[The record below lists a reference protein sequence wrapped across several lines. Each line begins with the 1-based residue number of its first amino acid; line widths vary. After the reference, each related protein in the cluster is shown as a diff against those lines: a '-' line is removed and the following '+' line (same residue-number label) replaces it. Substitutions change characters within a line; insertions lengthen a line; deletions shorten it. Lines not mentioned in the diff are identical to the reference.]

1 MHSQSFLSLQ
11 ANKNHQ
17 LTVIDYIICYS
28 IPPFL
33 TKFFLLDMLCYK
45 DKDKFVEC
53 ILTKQSELRRINRI
67 TRKHVRNRRSCFE
80 VAARTLPLAIH
91 KREKRWAGM
100 MGTLGSLLSR
110 LFAFLSRAKNSI
122 FRSFQT
128 WNRFGVPRIAHR
140 AFYDVG
146 TGRVFLRG
154 VEYAKTTTRISIL
167 RSQLVKFTPSVDTMK
182 LIAIGNLGT
191 ALGTGITV
199 GAMRAGNA

>member
-1 MHSQSFLSLQ
+1 
-11 ANKNHQ
+11 
-17 LTVIDYIICYS
+17 
-28 IPPFL
+28 
-33 TKFFLLDMLCYK
+33 MLCYK

-110 LFAFLSRAKNSI
+110 LFAFLSRAKNSLFKAI
-122 FRSFQT
+122 GN
-128 WNRFGVPRIAHR
+128 WNRYGVPRIPTQASALITR
-140 AFYDVG
+140 SGSVYTRTVG
-146 TGRVFLRG
+146 V
-154 VEYAKTTTRISIL
+154 VKYAPSTTRLSVL

-182 LIAIGNLGT
+182 LIAIGTVPTTIASAITT
-191 ALGTGITV
+191 AITV
-199 GAMRAGNA
+199 SAMRAGNA